1 MLEVHMR
8 MHGPGFYKAGR
19 VEESMSQTFE
29 HKVIMVLYSQ
39 YIFHVLDN
47 VL

>member
-29 HKVIMVLYSQ
+29 HKVNRINNDI
-39 YIFHVLDN
+39 IFAVYLPCT
-47 VL
+47 